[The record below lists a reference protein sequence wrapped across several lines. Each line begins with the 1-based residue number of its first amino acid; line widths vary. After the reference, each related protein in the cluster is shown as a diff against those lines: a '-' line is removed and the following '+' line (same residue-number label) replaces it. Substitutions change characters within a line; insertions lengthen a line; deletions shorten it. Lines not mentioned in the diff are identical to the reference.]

1 MVFQDSPTIGVHLTR
16 VYVQVFV
23 QTVRTTAICSGFC
36 DWKAEDYADSTY
48 DKMPSILR
56 RQVSI
61 TKTKAFASY
70 YKLFILKKSRMLFE
84 ICQY

>member
-1 MVFQDSPTIGVHLTR
+1 MVLQDSPTIGVRLTK
-16 VYVQVFV
+16 VYMQVFV

-48 DKMPSILR
+48 DKMPSALR

-61 TKTKAFASY
+61 TKTEAFALY
-70 YKLFILKKSRMLFE
+70 YKLFSFKEKPNAF
-84 ICQY
+84 